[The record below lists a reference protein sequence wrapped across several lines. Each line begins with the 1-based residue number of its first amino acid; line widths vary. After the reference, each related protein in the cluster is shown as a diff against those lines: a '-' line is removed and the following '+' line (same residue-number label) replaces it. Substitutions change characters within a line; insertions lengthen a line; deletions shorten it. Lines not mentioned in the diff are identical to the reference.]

1 MMADAPQAPRN
12 EAQALLDRLPLS
24 DPLTQNIPAELT
36 ALPRWVAYAA
46 QERGG
51 KVTKP
56 PLNPKLDTPDFASV
70 DKPKTWGTFGETM
83 AFLCSHRGE
92 KFRRNGSLA
101 VVAGVGI
108 VLTPEDGVTGVD
120 LDHCLD
126 PETGAVLPW
135 AKPLI
140 DAMQGA
146 GFYLERSPSG
156 TGLRGFCRE
165 PLPPECGQSFKRNG
179 VEAYRDKRYLT
190 VTGHAFGSRGTL
202 RTLPEGQ
209 DCRKALLLLWRHA
222 YPEQPKAQGG
232 IDFNGVGPQT
242 PLPKRP
248 SDCTVDELL
257 ERAFQAKNG
266 AEVQALFSTPPSEA
280 EDKSAVDLQLANRLA
295 FWSGGDAGRLDSMM
309 RKSARLQPPERLAK
323 WDKRHSG
330 AGLTYGE
337 MTCAKAIKDCPD
349 FYGSRQPQAST
360 GGGQASAPAP
370 ALAPWQQ
377 QPPPWAQQNAVQA
390 LQEEASPL
398 PPAKEPPEGVFPLP
412 LEQAMQN
419 VADVFSGGRRGFAF
433 AALLAMLAHG
443 VSGRMAAAFVPDKP
457 VAANM
462 YILLVARSSSGKSD
476 NFDTFFKYF
485 DIADIE
491 NDKNY
496 AFKLRKY
503 NESIVEYNEKMKSAT
518 TKEEKDAIEKP
529 KKPYK
534 YHSELYKNLTI
545 ESLYDAFENNKRHD
559 FVSFVTLRGDEADDL
574 FSKLDAY
581 KPNGKRG
588 SAVND
593 LIEMWNGARLKKSRV
608 TSKEASVGRAYLTVT
623 GNTQPVML
631 KEMFTKKD
639 FLRGFA
645 GRFAIVRA
653 ELKNE
658 PKRFSRKRVSDQS
671 YDAILKMTQWLQKL
685 ESDIPKTEDGK
696 IDLNPQPT
704 TKRIG
709 VDEDALD
716 AFAEWYDRL
725 SERLWLEG
733 DEKDVLLDKLSM
745 NTSKIALLIHAARL
759 AFGEEQNQHSIS
771 LDTVRRALK
780 VGDFLVECES
790 YAWDLLGEK
799 KFKNPAHPA
808 TVSLAKA
815 ILRHAGE
822 IDASRF
828 VLNATIRAW
837 AAQEGILLDKKTYS
851 ARVKPLGLNG
861 ARNWQGRGRTI
872 SPADLDRLKV
882 FVDAAAE
889 EES

>member
-1 MMADAPQAPRN
+1 MAEASQAPQVQPD
-12 EAQALLDRLPLS
+12 ETQTQALLARVPLS
-24 DPLTQNIPAELT
+24 DPLVQNIPAELT
-36 ALPRWVAYAA
+36 ARPWVAYAV
-46 QERGG
+46 QERKDGG
-51 KVTKP
+51 VSKP
-56 PLNPKLDTPDFASV
+56 PLNPKLDTFRLAKVNTSE
-70 DKPKTWGTFGETM
+70 TWGSLKDAM
-83 AFLCSHRGE
+83 AFLCSHRG
-92 KFRRNGSLA
+92 KIFRLNGAPA
-101 VVAGVGI
+101 VVAGIGV
-108 VLTPEDGVTGVD
+108 VLTDETGVD
-120 LDHCLD
+120 IDHCIMPD
-126 PETGAVLPW
+126 GSTAEW
-135 AKPLI
+135 AKPLVQALL
-140 DAMQGA
+140 DAGMYA
-146 GFYLERSPSG
+146 EKSPSG
-156 TGLRGFCRE
+156 TGIRAFCRE
-165 PLPPECGQSFKRNG
+165 PLPPECGACFKRNG

-190 VTGHAFGSRGTL
+190 VTGRRLEGSGS
-202 RTLPEGQ
+202 TLPEGQ
-209 DCRKALLLLWRHA
+209 DCKKALLLLWRHA
-222 YPEQPKAQGG
+222 YPDAPAPQPKTQGM

-242 PLPKRP
+242 PTPKRP
-248 SDCTVDELL
+248 SDYTVDELL
-257 ERAFQAKNG
+257 DRAFQAKNG
-266 AEVQALFSTPPSEA
+266 AEVKAFFSTPPSER
-280 EDKSAVDLQLANRLA
+280 EDKSAEDMRLANMLA

-309 RKSARLQPPERLAK
+309 RKSARLQPPERLKK

-330 AGLTYGE
+330 TGLTYGQ
-337 MTCAKAIKDCPD
+337 MTCAKAIQDCPD
-349 FYGSRQPQAST
+349 FYGSKSFTAST
-360 GGGQASAPAP
+360 GGGHAQTQGA
-370 ALAPWQQ
+370 
-377 QPPPWAQQNAVQA
+377 QPE
-390 LQEEASPL
+390 QEEDAPL

-443 VSGRMAAAFVPDKP
+443 VSGRMVAAFMPDKP

-485 DIADIE
+485 DKADIE

-496 AFKLRKY
+496 AIKQRKY
-503 NESIVEYNEKMKSAT
+503 NESIAEYNEKINRAT
-518 TKEEKDAIEKP
+518 TKEEKDAIQKP
-529 KKPYK
+529 KKPFK

-658 PKRFSRKRVSDQS
+658 PKKFSRKRVSDQS
-671 YDAILKMTQWLQKL
+671 YNAILKMTQWLQKL
-685 ESDIPKTEDGK
+685 ETAEPKTEDGK

-704 TKRIG
+704 TKLIG

-745 NTSKIALLIHAARL
+745 NTSKIALLIHATRL
-759 AFGEEQNQHSIS
+759 AFDEEQNSHSIS

-790 YAWDLLGEK
+790 YAWDLLGGK

-808 TVSLAKA
+808 TVALARA

-822 IDASRF
+822 IDPSRF
-828 VLNATIRAW
+828 VLNAAIRAW
-837 AAQEGILLDKKTYS
+837 TAQEGVLLDKKAYS

-882 FVDAAAE
+882 FVDATAE
-889 EES
+889 EGS

>member
-1 MMADAPQAPRN
+1 MSEASQTPQVQPDEAQ
-12 EAQALLDRLPLS
+12 AQALLDRVPLS
-24 DPLTQNIPAELT
+24 DPLTYSIPAELT
-36 ALPRWVAYAA
+36 ALHGWVAYAA
-46 QERGG
+46 QERDGR
-51 KVTKP
+51 VTKP
-56 PLNPKLDTPDFASV
+56 PLNPKLDSPRFASV
-70 DKPKTWGTFGETM
+70 DKPESWGTFGEAM
-83 AFLCSHRGE
+83 GFLCAHRGE
-92 KFRRNGSLA
+92 AFTPNGRLA
-101 VVAGVGI
+101 VVAGVGR
-108 VLTPEDGVTGVD
+108 VLTAEDGVTGTD
-120 LDHCLD
+120 IDHCLD
-126 PETGAVLPW
+126 SATGAVLPW
-135 AKPLI
+135 AKPLV
-140 DAMQGA
+140 DAMQAA

-165 PLPPECGQSFKRNG
+165 PLPPECGDGFRGNG
-179 VEAYRDKRYLT
+179 VEVYRGGKRFLT
-190 VTGHAFGSRGTL
+190 VTGRGLEGSGS
-202 RTLPEGQ
+202 TLPEGAK
-209 DCRKALLLLWRHA
+209 CAEALSLLWRHA
-222 YPEQPKAQGG
+222 YPDAPAPQPKAQGG
-232 IDFNGVGPQT
+232 IDFNNAPDQ
-242 PLPKRP
+242 PKRH
-248 SDCTVDELL
+248 SDYTVDELL
-257 ERAFQAKNG
+257 NKAFKAGNG
-266 AEVQALFSTPPSEA
+266 QEVKALFSTPPSEA
-280 EDKSAVDLQLANRLA
+280 EDKSAEDMRLANMLA
-295 FWSGGDAGRLDSMM
+295 FWSMGDAVRLDSMM

-323 WDKRHSG
+323 WDKKHSG
-330 AGLTYGE
+330 AGETYGQL
-337 MTCAKAIKDCPD
+337 TCAKAIEGCTA
-349 FYGSRQPQAST
+349 FYGSKPFTAST
-360 GGGQASAPAP
+360 GGGKAQTQAR
-370 ALAPWQQ
+370 
-377 QPPPWAQQNAVQA
+377 QNAPQTQGA
-390 LQEEASPL
+390 QPEQEEDAPL

-433 AALLAMLAHG
+433 AALLAVLAHG
-443 VSGRMAAAFVPDKP
+443 VSGRMAAAFMPDKP

-496 AFKLRKY
+496 AMKLRKY
-503 NESIVEYNEKMKSAT
+503 NESIVEYNEKTKNAT

-529 KKPYK
+529 KKPFK

-581 KPNGKRG
+581 KPSGKRG

-658 PKRFSRKRVSDQS
+658 PKKFSRKRVSDQS

-685 ESDIPKTEDGK
+685 ETAVPKTEDGK

-759 AFGEEQNQHSIS
+759 AFGEEQNPHSIS

-828 VLNATIRAW
+828 VLNAAIRAW
-837 AAQEGILLDKKTYS
+837 AAQEGVLLDKKTYS